1 MGKSEP
7 RGDGAEETAFTP
19 RMMREY
25 SASLADHARSEA
37 EAMTARA
44 AAEAEAHRLRIAAD
58 ADATRMMRDVHAT
71 APSSSLSVQGR
82 RFGLSYRGT
91 TVGLAAV
98 ALLAVSGA
106 VAYQVLTSPDG
117 GGDPAVGRGGGATV
131 SSVASHQSTGAAGS
145 ASSGPDASAPDAS
158 GADASGAAASRNT
171 PPAEVRE
178 HRKIVMSIASNKDL
192 DFTDNLPDISLYT
205 STSDDK
211 VAVRGY
217 SGSEIASVPGQA
229 TAESCA
235 ATTDYGF
242 VISTKNISK
251 GLTACVLT
259 NENRLASIK
268 VLGWQQDSSG
278 LSSVTLDV
286 TTWEKTEDT
295 A

>member
-1 MGKSEP
+1 MGKSAP

-25 SASLADHARSEA
+25 SASLADHARAEA

-106 VAYQVLTSPDG
+106 VAYQALTSPDG

-145 ASSGPDASAPDAS
+145 APSGPDAS
-158 GADASGAAASRNT
+158 GADASSAAASRNT

-192 DFTDNLPDISLYT
+192 DFTGNLPDISLYT

-217 SGSEIASVPGQA
+217 SGSEIASVPEQA